1 MTLKAKYL
9 NFINITAVFL
19 EATQILIKQQ
29 YLASF
34 FLESKI
40 LSILLIAKIMKKLCI
55 VFPEMSVY
63 KRYFDSTISMYFII
77 KTEKTIHKYMKIWE
91 KSQ

>member
-1 MTLKAKYL
+1 
-9 NFINITAVFL
+9 
-19 EATQILIKQQ
+19 
-29 YLASF
+29 
-34 FLESKI
+34 
-40 LSILLIAKIMKKLCI
+40 MKKLCI

-91 KSQ
+91 KS